1 MPSKDIGRD
10 SSIDKIKEA
19 SDALLMHSFSEIGL
33 NLSDSEGRKIKGK
46 PGEKLEHFF
55 GMENDGEGEPDFR
68 KAGIE
73 LKCKPLKTSYGDYF
87 YPKEPL
93 SVGMIDYKEVAEN
106 EHWRGIKKLR
116 QKFLNLLIVWFEH
129 NTDNIDDSKFIWW
142 QLWSPAEEI
151 EEDIQEEYETI
162 RQQILNGE
170 HLSQTKAG
178 NDILQTCPKHN
189 YDFENREEGSYVKN
203 DGHPNLDKPE
213 RRAWRIPSR
222 FLVRMLA
229 DSADLELIERG
240 RTVYIKKNALLEKSE
255 EKNAESAPLKYY
267 IDASS

>member
-1 MPSKDIGRD
+1 MSDKGVGRD
-10 SSIDKIKEA
+10 ASLEEIKEA
-19 SDALLMHSFSEIGL
+19 SNALMMHRFGDIGM
-33 NLSDSEGRKIKGK
+33 NLADSEGRKIKGK
-46 PGEKLEHFF
+46 PGEKLEEYY

-68 KAGIE
+68 EANIE

-93 SVGMIDYKEVAEN
+93 SVGMIDYKEVAET
-106 EHWRGIKKLR
+106 EHWRGIEKLKK
-116 QKFLNLLIVWFEH
+116 KFLNLMIVWFE
-129 NTDNIDDSKFIWW
+129 NNVDNIDESRFLWW
-142 QLWSPAEEI
+142 QLWSPSEEM
-151 EEDIQEEYETI
+151 EEEIQEEYETI

-170 HLSQTKAG
+170 HLSQTEAG

-203 DGHPNLDKPE
+203 DGHPHIEKPE

-229 DSADLELIERG
+229 ESAGLELVERG
-240 RTVYIKKNALLEKSE
+240 RTVYVKKEALMEKAREKDE
-255 EKNAESAPLKYY
+255 ESPPLDKF
-267 IDASS
+267 I